1 MDDILDQM
9 TKMNQ
14 NMGELWRNMMSGSR
28 WTTDY
33 TNAAQSW
40 NPMLEAMKSSYQV
53 SLTSW
58 TNMMEQSLDNLFKT
72 YSGSQIYRQ
81 VIEKQIRDAWEIAD
95 KVGSNQERNVR
106 EFLSAMTRHCESNMK
121 KCDPGHTGGTPDL

>member
-1 MDDILDQM
+1 MDDILEQM

-14 NMGELWRNMMSGSR
+14 NVGELWRNMMSGSP
-28 WTTDY
+28 WTPDY
-33 TNAAQSW
+33 SNAAQSW

-106 EFLSAMTRHCESNMK
+106 EFLSAMTRYCESNMK
-121 KCDPGHTGGTPDL
+121 ECEPGHTEGTTDL